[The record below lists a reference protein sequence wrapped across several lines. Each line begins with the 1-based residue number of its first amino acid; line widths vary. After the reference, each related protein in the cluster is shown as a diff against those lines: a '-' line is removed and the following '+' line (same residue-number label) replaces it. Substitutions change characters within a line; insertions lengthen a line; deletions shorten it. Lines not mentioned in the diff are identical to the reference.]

1 MGLSPGL
8 SKTDL
13 PQRGLAMPE
22 VVVLKNWE
30 HNNWI
35 QVEPHEH
42 SYHRELLLL
51 LAQLSWGV
59 LVTATRSGCEGG
71 TVRRSLFAWPASMPQ
86 RRPKGVLVR
95 MQSLP

>member
-51 LAQLSWGV
+51 LAQLSW
-59 LVTATRSGCEGG
+59 
-71 TVRRSLFAWPASMPQ
+71 
-86 RRPKGVLVR
+86 
-95 MQSLP
+95 